1 MCSRVR
7 CVAILLF
14 LLPLS
19 AAQAPDKKDKP
30 DSPARKALTF
40 RLPVNVVVVN
50 ATVLDKQGNPIRDLV
65 QGDFKV
71 YEDGKLQ
78 PIHTF
83 AVESYQPDQTAMPA
97 NNEVAAVE
105 KRPRM
110 MALLIDDITASSR
123 DNFPRVVE
131 AVRKYIAEDLRP
143 EDQVTL
149 SAGSGRFQFPFS
161 SEKQTLLEELNTVL
175 GKLSLDRLIKDDCP
189 SLTDFQPKKI
199 SESFS
204 EDQDA
209 KDIDL
214 QVAIDEAIQCLA
226 LDPGDSSSR
235 VIARNQA
242 RIIASR
248 QTQESEY
255 RSGLLLHALRAHTRT
270 LKHFDAAK
278 SLVLFSDG
286 FLAQGVSQLSYQL
299 QDVVEQALS
308 SGVSLNTVDIRGLY
322 TSMVSAD
329 ERTITSAP
337 SSSYKQMLFMEDM
350 AAQEAPLAQMAHETG
365 GLFFHNSNDMH
376 DGLKKIARRNS
387 FYYVLTYAMPSQ
399 RSDGHYHQI
408 KLEVE
413 RPGVELS
420 YRKGYYA
427 PKEELTF
434 ERRKKEDIMDAIRSP
449 GNLNEIPIALAYN
462 YYQEDTSS
470 YVLALSTNISIRRLH
485 FLEENSRRKNLI
497 NIVVAAF
504 DETDRYVDGIEK
516 SIDFKLV
523 DESYLNILKYGINSK
538 VELKLPMGRY
548 KIKAVVRESME
559 GKMGSATRTAEIP

>member
-1 MCSRVR
+1 MYRSVR
-7 CVAILLF
+7 CVALLLF
-14 LLPLS
+14 LLPFS
-19 AAQAPDKKDKP
+19 AAQPPEKKAKP
-30 DSPARKALTF
+30 DSADKKALTF

-83 AVESYQPDQTAMPA
+83 AVESYQPDQAAPPA

-110 MALLIDDITASSR
+110 ISIVIDDITASAR
-123 DNFPRVVE
+123 EDFPRVVDS
-131 AVRKYIAEDLRP
+131 VKKYITEDSRP
-143 EDQVTL
+143 DDQIAMA
-149 SAGSGRFQFPFS
+149 AGSGRFQFPFS
-161 SEKQTLLEELNTVL
+161 SDKQALLEELQTVL
-175 GKLSLDRLIKDDCP
+175 GKLSFDRLIKDDCP
-189 SLTDFQPKKI
+189 SLTDLQAKKI

-204 EDQDA
+204 EDQEA

-214 QVAIDEAIQCLA
+214 QVAVNEAMQCLA
-226 LDPGDSSSR
+226 LDSTDAASLPN
-235 VIARNQA
+235 ARSQTRSVA
-242 RIIASR
+242 AR

-255 RSGLLLHALRAHTRT
+255 RSGLLLHALRAHTRI
-270 LKHFDAAK
+270 LRHFDAAK
-278 SLVLFSDG
+278 SLILFSDG
-286 FLAQGVSQLSYQL
+286 FLSQGVSHLSYQL

-308 SGVSLNTVDIRGLY
+308 SGVVLNTVDIRGLY
-322 TSMVSAD
+322 TSMAKAE

-337 SSSYKQMLFMEDM
+337 SSINKQMLFMEDM
-350 AAQEAPLAQMAHETG
+350 AAQEAPLSQMAHETG

-376 DGLKKIARRNS
+376 DGLRKIARRNS
-387 FYYVLTYAMPSQ
+387 FFYILTYAMPSQ

-408 KLEVE
+408 KLEVG
-413 RPGVELS
+413 RPGMELS

-462 YYQEDTSS
+462 YYQEDSSS
-470 YVLALSTNISIRRLH
+470 YVLALSTNVSIRRLH

-523 DESYLNILKYGINSK
+523 GESYLNILKYGINSK

-548 KIKAVVRESME
+548 KIKAVVRESIE
-559 GKMGSATRTAEIP
+559 GKMGSATRTVEIP